1 MEKTNIVKA
10 LHALY
15 FDSALEMDQAQ
26 IERELSSMDMDQP
39 NLAGMSAEQKNKLL
53 ARLREVQST
62 PSLGML
68 LREKIAESKLGLDQI
83 AQEINL
89 PVQVLSSALDDKIYT
104 NNIPVILLINLLKR
118 FKISFNAAEK
128 SIRRTF
134 EMLHTQLTGNVQT
147 SGFSPAFRRGSAY
160 HNSEGGHGIGSLS
173 SSDGRDLYENEEALN
188 KYIKQLDELLNH

>member
-26 IERELSSMDMDQP
+26 IERELSSMDKDEP
-39 NLAGMSAEQKNKLL
+39 NLTGMSAEQKNKLL

-62 PSLGML
+62 KSLGML
-68 LREKIAESKLGLDQI
+68 LREKIAESKLGLEQI
-83 AQEINL
+83 AQETNL

-118 FKISFNAAEK
+118 LKISFNAAEK

-134 EMLHTQLTGNVQT
+134 EMLHTPLTDNVQR

-160 HNSEGGHGIGSLS
+160 HNNEVEHGIGSLS

-188 KYIKQLDELLNH
+188 KYITQLDELLNH